1 MELKELRESVKA
13 INISDLTNTMDPY
26 WSVQYKQEKFISAC
40 TGGYGQINIYSKN
53 NDINALLHEA
63 GHCLDSKYGYISN
76 VLGENSWSS
85 AMTNDFNLNGKIGVT
100 QYAEQAKTACNTNVE
115 DFAEA
120 IQLFCLNKT
129 EFAKNFPNRFNYLNQ
144 VFRE

>member
-1 MELKELRESVKA
+1 M
-13 INISDLTNTMDPY
+13 
-26 WSVQYKQEKFISAC
+26 
-40 TGGYGQINIYSKN
+40 
-53 NDINALLHEA
+53 
-63 GHCLDSKYGYISN
+63 
-76 VLGENSWSS
+76 LGENSWNS